1 MELFRPSPTPSSL
14 LRLGTRILARALIGL
29 LVSTGLVLGFGTA
42 ASAGGW
48 AVTTL
53 DEVPAPTSGEAVTVG
68 FTILQ
73 HGATPV
79 DLDEG
84 VGIEIT
90 GADGTVQ
97 VFPAINDR
105 TGHYVASVVFP
116 TAGDFRWAVQ
126 QGWFGEQE
134 LGSLTVDESSIT
146 TTAYRFPSAVRYGLP
161 VLAAALAGL
170 AIADVLAG
178 VRRRRTVMA

>member
-1 MELFRPSPTPSSL
+1 MELLRPSSTPTA
-14 LRLGTRILARALIGL
+14 LGASARIIGRALAGL
-29 LVSTGLVLGFGTA
+29 LVAIGLVVGFGTA

-79 DLDEG
+79 DLDDG
-84 VGIEIT
+84 VGVEIT
-90 GADGTVQ
+90 GADGTVL
-97 VFPAINDR
+97 VFPAVNDR

-116 TAGDFRWAVQ
+116 AAGEYRWAVQ

-134 LGSLTVDESSIT
+134 LGSLTVDGPSIT
-146 TTAYRFPSAVRYGLP
+146 TTGYRFPSAVRYGLP

-170 AIADVLAG
+170 AIVDVLAG